1 MGKWWQFYNHRN
13 SNYELYAAMRSK
25 SHFCCSPYPDSG
37 CGYEWCIKMPRMTV
51 SQFMLG
57 FVLGVVGY
65 PFSLTLSAS
74 IFSKVVGDINPGY
87 WLGLFNTF
95 GSTARVIGPL
105 LVTEVYQELGTYAM
119 TFLVI
124 VVLVSDERQQ

>member
-1 MGKWWQFYNHRN
+1 M
-13 SNYELYAAMRSK
+13 LIVIV
-25 SHFCCSPYPDSG
+25 CSRYPDSG
-37 CGYEWCIKMPRMTV
+37 CGYEWCVTMPRMTV
-51 SQFMLG
+51 PQFMLG

-124 VVLVSDERQQ
+124 VVLVSVRSVKKEAFT

>member
-1 MGKWWQFYNHRN
+1 
-13 SNYELYAAMRSK
+13 
-25 SHFCCSPYPDSG
+25 
-37 CGYEWCIKMPRMTV
+37 MPRMTV
-51 SQFMLG
+51 PQFMLG
-57 FVLGVVGY
+57 FVLGVIGY

-95 GSTARVIGPL
+95 GSSARVIGPL

-124 VVLVSDERQQ
+124 SVLVRRQSRLCSHWLEHEVADASSLMPRHGSRLKAPKAPYLVNLML

>member
-1 MGKWWQFYNHRN
+1 
-13 SNYELYAAMRSK
+13 
-25 SHFCCSPYPDSG
+25 
-37 CGYEWCIKMPRMTV
+37 MPRMTV
-51 SQFMLG
+51 PQFMLG

-124 VVLVSDERQQ
+124 SVLVSYRLDIFPKILGQEWILQRGVAGYCRGGLQGIAGLCRVALQGIAARGQG